1 MGIGSAYLEIQ
12 TYGATLIGVVVAV
25 GGILG
30 LLFAKTSKG
39 TLISAAVLIIGYHS
53 ANAFPFCRIFL
64 AALIMALMICR

>member
-39 TLISAAVLIIGYHS
+39 TLISAAVLIIGGAIAITASKVRTTYQE
-53 ANAFPFCRIFL
+53 NKEL
-64 AALIMALMICR
+64 A